1 MKLKLIFQSILI
13 LTIITILAIFYYSFL
28 KNKHI
33 EDTSSQENNQI
44 MQKEKIANELIN
56 IEYNSTDEDGNTF
69 YINAEKAIIDFN
81 DQNKA
86 ELEGVVSVINLKSK
100 GIINIYSKNAYYNKL
115 NHNTLF
121 YNDVKI
127 TYLNNSILSQNFD
140 VIFTEKK
147 SKIHNNVI
155 FENNKLV
162 LKTDKILIDMI
173 SGDIKLE
180 MVNKKNK
187 VKLFTKN
194 ELIN

>member
-100 GIINIYSKNAYYNKL
+100 GDNK
-115 NHNTLF
+115 HLF
-121 YNDVKI
+121 
-127 TYLNNSILSQNFD
+127 
-140 VIFTEKK
+140 
-147 SKIHNNVI
+147 
-155 FENNKLV
+155 
-162 LKTDKILIDMI
+162 
-173 SGDIKLE
+173 
-180 MVNKKNK
+180 
-187 VKLFTKN
+187 
-194 ELIN
+194 